1 MRKSTFVIF
10 GAVLV
15 LLAVII
21 PVWAFAVDGDS
32 ESGGRETPEGMEEA
46 KTLFQTNCGNCHT
59 LYAAETDGNF
69 GPNLDEQL
77 APTGAPDTSSDA
89 GQEAIDGTAE
99 RVLAAIENGFQGTDR
114 GRMPAG
120 ILSGAQA
127 EEVAEYVA
135 TVAGRG

>member
-1 MRKSTFVIF
+1 MHKRTFVLF
-10 GAVLV
+10 GLLIV
-15 LLAVII
+15 LLAVVI
-21 PVWAFAVDGDS
+21 PFWAFSADGDS
-32 ESGGRETPEGMEEA
+32 ESGGRDTPEGMEES
-46 KTLFQTNCGNCHT
+46 KTLFQVNCGNCHT

-77 APTGAPDTSSDA
+77 APTGAPDLSTEA
-89 GQEAIDGTAE
+89 GQEAVDGTAE
-99 RVLAAIENGFQGTDR
+99 RVLAAIEDGFQGNDR

-120 ILSGAQA
+120 ILTGAQA

>member
-1 MRKSTFVIF
+1 MRKRTFVIF
-10 GAVLV
+10 GLV
-15 LLAVII
+15 LLVLAVGI
-21 PVWAFAVDGDS
+21 PLWAFAVDGSS
-32 ESGGRETPEGMEEA
+32 ESGGRDIPSDMEES

-69 GPNLDEQL
+69 GPNLDDQL
-77 APTGAPDTSSDA
+77 APTGPPDLSTDA
-89 GQEAIDGTAE
+89 GQEAVDGTAE
-99 RVLAAIENGFQGTDR
+99 RVLAAINNGFQGNDR

-127 EEVAEYVA
+127 EEVADFVA

>member
-1 MRKSTFVIF
+1 MSKRTFVTF
-10 GAVLV
+10 GLLIV
-15 LLAVII
+15 LLAVVI
-21 PVWAFAVDGDS
+21 PYWAFAVDGDS
-32 ESGGRETPEGMEEA
+32 ESGGRDTPAGMEEA
-46 KTLFQTNCGNCHT
+46 KTLFQTNCGNCHA

-77 APTGAPDTSSDA
+77 APTGPPAVGTEAGDSAIEGTS
-89 GQEAIDGTAE
+89 E
-99 RVLAAIENGFQGTDR
+99 RVLAAIENGFQGNDR

-120 ILSGAQA
+120 ILTGAQA

>member
-1 MRKSTFVIF
+1 MRKKTFVTF
-10 GAVLV
+10 GVLIV
-15 LLAVII
+15 LLAVAI
-21 PVWAFAVDGDS
+21 PFWAFAVDGSS

-46 KTLFQTNCGNCHT
+46 KTLFQTNCGNCHA

-77 APTGAPDTSSDA
+77 APTGPPDLSTDA
-89 GQEAIDGTAE
+89 GEEAVDGTAE
-99 RVLAAIENGFQGTDR
+99 RVLAAIENGFQGNDR

-120 ILSGAQA
+120 ILTGAQA

>member
-1 MRKSTFVIF
+1 MRKSTFVTF
-10 GAVLV
+10 GVLIV
-15 LLAVII
+15 LLAVVI
-21 PVWAFAVDGDS
+21 PLWAFAVDGDS

-46 KTLFQTNCGNCHT
+46 KTLFQTNCGNCHA

-69 GPNLDEQL
+69 GPNLDDQL
-77 APTGAPDTSSDA
+77 APTGAPDTSTEA
-89 GQEAIDGTAE
+89 GQEAVDGTAE

-127 EEVAEYVA
+127 EEVADYVA